1 MGTAVL
7 VSGTG
12 TILEAILAAEVPVS
26 VVAADRPCRGLVVA
40 ARDGVEAVL
49 VDRAEHGGFSKEF
62 DREGYTDALVDAL
75 VRRGV
80 DLVCMAGF
88 GTVLSSSFFKAFEGR
103 VLNTH
108 PSLLPAFRGWRAVRD
123 ALEAHVA
130 TTGCTVHV
138 ATEELDEGPILTQ
151 ELVEVR
157 PDDDESSLHERIKG
171 VERRLYPLTIL
182 LVRAAIARGE
192 EPASLARPPDAERR

>member
-12 TILEAILAAEVPVS
+12 TNLEAILEAEVPVS
-26 VVAADRPCRGLVVA
+26 VAAADRPCRGLVVA

-49 VDRAEHGGFSKEF
+49 VDRAEYGGFSAAF

-75 VRRGV
+75 ESRGV

-88 GTVLSSSFFKAFEGR
+88 GTILAGSFFAKFDGR

-108 PSLLPAFRGWRAVRD
+108 PSLLPAFRGWHAVRD
-123 ALEAHVA
+123 ALAAGA
-130 TTGCTVHV
+130 TVTGCTVHV
-138 ATEELDEGPILTQ
+138 ATAELDEGPILTQ
-151 ELVEVR
+151 EVVEVR
-157 PDDDESSLHERIKG
+157 PDDDEASLHERIKA
-171 VERRLYPLTIL
+171 VERRLYPFTIL
-182 LVRAAIARGE
+182 LVRAAIARGA
-192 EPASLARPPDAERR
+192 EPVTLARPPTEPGR